1 MIYLDNAATSL
12 NKPACVIRAMAE
24 HTAKNSVNA
33 GRGGHIYSRRGAE
46 LITDTAD
53 SLAKLFNIDNPERI
67 AFTPNATLAL
77 NMAILG
83 VGAGGGHIIVT
94 SMEHNSVLRP
104 VNLLGN
110 YTVVQADSMG
120 FVDPDDIKKAIKP
133 DTVLIICTHASNV
146 CGSIEPIAEIG
157 KIARESNLL
166 FLVDAAQTAGVID
179 IDTEA
184 MNIDLL
190 AFSGHKGLSGPL
202 GTGGLYV
209 GERARLMPFIT
220 GGTGSD
226 SESLIQPD
234 YMPDMLQSGT
244 LNAPAIAALGVAVRY
259 IMKTGIE
266 SIRSKEV
273 SLAKEAIKQLNKIN
287 GVTVL
292 GSKDTNLRNG
302 TVAFTVD
309 GYDSPKVAEILS
321 DKYHIAVRGGWHCAY
336 QAHKTLGT
344 AKGGAVRASFG
355 IYNNKG
361 DIFSL
366 TNAVKEIA
374 SYNKG
379 AVQ

>member
-1 MIYLDNAATSL
+1 MIYLDNAATSFY
-12 NKPACVIRAMAE
+12 KPASVIKAMAE
-24 HTAKNSVNA
+24 HTARNSVNA
-33 GRGGHIYSRRGAE
+33 GRGGHVFSRRGAE
-46 LITDTAD
+46 IITETAD
-53 SLAKLFNIDNPERI
+53 SLASLFNIDSPERI

-110 YTVVQADSMG
+110 YTIVQADSSG
-120 FVDPDDIKKAIKP
+120 FIDPDDIKKAIKP

-146 CGSIEPIAEIG
+146 SGSIEPIAEIG
-157 KIARESNLL
+157 KIAREYNLL

-190 AFSGHKGLSGPL
+190 AFSGHKGLLGPL

-209 GERARLMPFIT
+209 GKQVRLTPFIT
-220 GGTGSD
+220 GGTGSN
-226 SESLIQPD
+226 SESLSQPD
-234 YMPDMLQSGT
+234 FMPDMLHSGT
-244 LNAPAIAALGVAVRY
+244 MNTPAIAALGVAAEY
-259 IMKTGIE
+259 IRKTGRENIRKKELALALETINHLE
-266 SIRSKEV
+266 SIK
-273 SLAKEAIKQLNKIN
+273 

-292 GSKDTNLRNG
+292 GTKDPEKRNG

-309 GYDSPKVAEILS
+309 GIDSPKIAEILS
-321 DKYHIAVRGGWHCAY
+321 EKYGIAVRGGWHCAY

-344 AKGGAVRASFG
+344 AKSGAVRASFG
-355 IYNNKG
+355 NFNRKSDVIG
-361 DIFSL
+361 L
-366 TNAVKEIA
+366 TNAVKDIV
-374 SYNKG
+374 S
-379 AVQ
+379 